1 MFNSFSFTFSMN
13 NRAGHRL
20 ACAGS
25 PERLACCWRQN
36 GETSRL
42 QCHWKH
48 ASAGE
53 ILPADVERETQVVG
67 HDGCH
72 SVQCFIGSN
81 GTLNSPDLNRAG
93 CSMTAL
99 PASLN

>member
-1 MFNSFSFTFSMN
+1 MG
-13 NRAGHRL
+13 RP
-20 ACAGS
+20 AGS
-25 PERLACCWRQN
+25 NATGSMHLLAR
-36 GETSRL
+36 S
-42 QCHWKH
+42 
-48 ASAGE
+48 
-53 ILPADVERETQVVG
+53 LPADVEREAQVVG

-99 PASLN
+99 PACLN